1 MCSAGPLHDKV
12 CVPVVANIKFLIA
25 GITPIIPSE
34 PSTIQNVRS
43 RASLDGHAAVAHTS
57 PVGLDAVLDAELL
70 IDRQLVLVV
79 PKPNSRPMNQL
90 RQLPRRNLIPTPKRG
105 VRPVMRQQNQS
116 AFVSVRIHGGLQPG
130 EQGLGNSA
138 PRLERRR
145 LAKPFAP
152 LQHWHF
158 PPVKTS
164 GIVAGVQSND
174 APVPIFE
181 AKEARPLSRTP
192 FAVAAFFQS
201 HPRQNHF
208 PVAVSVSVHFVIAIE
223 CEAAFRAHRPLYRCI
238 RTRFLPKE
246 VFSHFIV
253 VAYVIHISQ
262 VNREIRLGFF
272 YGCRDYSRFIRPC
285 APIAPYADLHAVIDR
300 ISPGSFSMRRV
311 ISDRVPLTKPVFRN
325 PRYPLEKPVGKESRD
340 GSVGR
345 GGIPRPRSVEMS
357 CNSRI
362 CEPCKVSEVLAGAC
376 LVGRPASALGALL
389 GFNTHLDGPQRR
401 LL

>member
-1 MCSAGPLHDKV
+1 M
-12 CVPVVANIKFLIA
+12 
-25 GITPIIPSE
+25 PIIPSE

-70 IDRQLVLVV
+70 IDREPVLVA
-79 PKPNSRPMNQL
+79 PKPNNRPVNQL
-90 RQLPRRNLIPTPKRG
+90 RQLLRWNLIPTLKSG

-164 GIVAGVQSND
+164 RIVACVQPND
-174 APVPIFE
+174 APVLIFE
-181 AKEARPLSRTP
+181 AKEARPLSRSP
-192 FAVAAFFQS
+192 FAAVFFQS

-223 CEAAFRAHRPLYRCI
+223 CEAAFRAHWPPYRRI
-238 RTRFLPKE
+238 RTRFFPKE
-246 VFSHFIV
+246 VFSHFIT
-253 VAYVIHISQ
+253 VAHVIHISQ
-262 VNREIRLGFF
+262 VNRKIWFGLFH
-272 YGCRDYSRFIRPC
+272 CCPDYSRFIRPC
-285 APIAPYADLHAVIDR
+285 TPIARYADLHALIDR
-300 ISPGSFSMRRV
+300 KNTGSFSVRRV
-311 ISDRVPLTKPVFRN
+311 ISERVLLVKPVSRN
-325 PRYPLEKPVGKESRD
+325 LWYP
-340 GSVGR
+340 
-345 GGIPRPRSVEMS
+345 
-357 CNSRI
+357 
-362 CEPCKVSEVLAGAC
+362 
-376 LVGRPASALGALL
+376 
-389 GFNTHLDGPQRR
+389 
-401 LL
+401 

>member
-1 MCSAGPLHDKV
+1 MLLLSLSPQIAVTFSTPT
-12 CVPVVANIKFLIA
+12 PV
-25 GITPIIPSE
+25 IPSD

-43 RASLDGHAAVAHTS
+43 RAAFDGHAAMAHTS
-57 PVGLDAVLDAELL
+57 PVRLDAVLDAELL
-70 IDRQLVLVV
+70 IDRQLVLVA
-79 PKPNSRPMNQL
+79 PKPNNRPVNQL

-138 PRLERRR
+138 PRLEPRC

-164 GIVAGVQSND
+164 GIVACVQSTD
-174 APVPIFE
+174 APVLVSQ

-201 HPRQNHF
+201 HSRQNHF

-238 RTRFLPKE
+238 GTRFLPQE
-246 VFSHFIV
+246 VFSHLIV

-262 VNREIRLGFF
+262 VNREIRLGLFH
-272 YGCRDYSRFIRPC
+272 GCRNYSRFVRAG
-285 APIAPYADLHAVIDR
+285 APIARYADLHTIINR
-300 ISPGSFSMRRV
+300 I
-311 ISDRVPLTKPVFRN
+311 
-325 PRYPLEKPVGKESRD
+325 
-340 GSVGR
+340 
-345 GGIPRPRSVEMS
+345 
-357 CNSRI
+357 
-362 CEPCKVSEVLAGAC
+362 
-376 LVGRPASALGALL
+376 
-389 GFNTHLDGPQRR
+389 NT
-401 LL
+401 